1 MNVKRNI
8 LKLFAVMAFM
18 TVFLNV
24 SYVHSQ
30 TIQISSGYTTT
41 QIIENDYSILS
52 LSNSV
57 ASIKASKIKT
67 ADNDFTQL
75 EIEGYGFSTAI
86 GRPKLPVLK
95 KLIEIPMDAN
105 IEVVVLSYRHK
116 DISLS
121 EFELNDFIFPAQPS
135 LSKSDEPSEATFHF
149 DEIAYNID
157 QFAGNELVS
166 VHPVGIMRGVRIAR
180 IEIAPLQYNP
190 VANTIRVFDQI
201 LVEFRFSN
209 GSIAQ
214 TIEMKQEQMN
224 PFFSGITQM
233 LFNYKEVETAD
244 NLFTFAPITYIIV
257 SDPMFEES
265 LQPLISWKNRKGF
278 RVVEAYTDDPA
289 VGTTTVSIK
298 NYLQSFYENPP
309 EGYQPQ
315 SFVLFVGDVAQIPS
329 FSGTTGN
336 HVSDLYYCEYTGDI
350 FPEVYYGR
358 FSAINLAQLLPQI
371 EKTLEYEQYLFPDP
385 SFLDEVI
392 MAAGKDSQ
400 HQMTWGNGQVN
411 YGNEYYFNESNG
423 LFSHTY
429 LQPEP
434 TGGNYS
440 MLIRQNVSD
449 GVAFANYTAH
459 CSAAG
464 WADPAFTINHI
475 QALQNQSKYPLMIGN
490 CCSSVQFQINSF
502 GEDIMRAS
510 GKGAIGYIGGSN
522 NTYWDEDFWWGVGF
536 KTVTANPP
544 YNPQSLGA
552 FDRMFHNQPGIT
564 INDWHITLGQI
575 PTAGNLAVTQS
586 GSNLTNYYWEIY
598 HLMGDPS
605 LMAYFSQPPDMIA
618 SYPGLLVIGAASFT
632 VNTNPYAYVAVSKDG
647 VLHGAGFANADGMA
661 EVQFF
666 ELITTPGEADV
677 VITGQQLK
685 PFAGTVMVASPDG
698 AYVLLK
704 DAEVNDQL
712 NGNGD
717 EKMDYAEEFS
727 LNLNLQNYGQEAG
740 ENITITLSSD
750 DQYVD
755 VISET
760 ASIQSIQAGEILSL
774 SGVFVIVVSES
785 IPDNHS
791 VLFRLEA
798 TNGEEIWA
806 SAFMLKGHAPVLAF
820 EGLTIND
827 EQGNNNG
834 KFDPGETVEITLYA
848 KNTGSSEAFDVFG
861 ELISNDSFVTI
872 ISEEPQPFGN
882 AGSDEIVSATFI
894 AMASENTPAGHLVA
908 FDLELS
914 AEMGI
919 SGSGQ
924 FDLTLGPIPVL
935 IVDLDGNQ
943 NSAIRIQEA
952 VNQLGIV
959 NEFVNAL
966 PEDLNLYASVFVS
979 LGTYSS
985 NYILSAIEGQMLANY
1000 LNAGGRLYLEGGD
1013 TWYYDPETAVYPMF
1027 GINGISDGSGDLDS
1041 IAGVSGTFTEAM
1053 RMKFTGDNYWIDRL
1067 EPVNGA
1073 QPILININPEYV
1085 CAISK
1090 IGNGYKTIGASF
1102 EFGGLDSESDRL
1114 TIVTRYLEFFDI
1126 TIPESLTGSAYAL
1139 ADSICE
1145 GDTTQ
1150 LKLDISGGS
1159 GNFSFSWTPETGLSN
1174 PTVQNPAA
1182 YPESTIVY
1190 TVQVNDLL
1198 TGNVL
1203 TEQITLT
1210 VREKP
1215 QTPEIIQ
1222 TGQTLVSN
1230 FQSGNQWYNDDGL
1243 IEGATGQVYSPLK
1256 TSSYYTL
1263 VTSVEGCVSDT
1274 SNVIYYQSTFIDE
1287 LITQG
1292 SFRIYPNPSD
1302 GIINIDFIADGS
1314 ETLDIYIYNAFGQ
1327 PMSDL
1332 ITQNIK
1338 RVGYNTIS
1346 FDLSALP
1353 GGVYYF
1359 KIIEGNRLFTK
1370 KLILSK

>member
-18 TVFLNV
+18 TVLMHV
-24 SYVHSQ
+24 SFVHSQ
-30 TIQISSGYTTT
+30 TIQITSGYNTTE
-41 QIIENDYSILS
+41 IIENDYAILR

-57 ASIKASKIKT
+57 ASIIASRIKT
-67 ADNDFTQL
+67 DDNDFTQL
-75 EIEGYGFSTAI
+75 GIEGYGFSTDL

-105 IEVVVLSYRHK
+105 IEVAILSIRYK

-121 EFELNDFIFPAQPS
+121 EFELNDFIFPVQPS
-135 LSKSDEPSEATFHF
+135 LSKSDDPSDATFHF

-157 QFAGNELVS
+157 QFIGNELVT

-180 IEIAPLQYNP
+180 IEIAPLHYNP
-190 VANTIRVFDQI
+190 VSNMIRVFDQI

-224 PFFSGITQM
+224 PFFSGIAQI
-233 LFNYKEVETAD
+233 LFNYKEVENTD
-244 NLFTFAPITYIIV
+244 NLFTIPPITYIIV
-257 SDPMFEES
+257 SDPMFAES
-265 LQPLISWKNRKGF
+265 LQPLILWKSRKGF
-278 RVVEAYTDDPA
+278 RVVEAYTNDPA
-289 VGTTTVSIK
+289 VGNTTVGIK
-298 NYLQSFYENPP
+298 NYLQNFYENPP
-309 EGYQPQ
+309 EGFQPQ
-315 SFVLFVGDVAQIPS
+315 SFVLFVGDVDQIPA
-329 FSGTTGN
+329 FNGTTGN
-336 HVSDLYYCEYTGDI
+336 HVTDLYYCEYTGDKL
-350 FPEVYYGR
+350 PEAFYGR
-358 FSAINLAQLLPQI
+358 FSAINLSQLLPQI

-411 YGNEYYFNESNG
+411 YGNQYYFNESNG
-423 LFSHTY
+423 LYSHTY

-434 TGGNYS
+434 AGGNYS
-440 MLIRQNVSD
+440 MLIRQNVSN

-459 CSAAG
+459 CSRSG
-464 WADPAFTINHI
+464 WADPSFTINHI

-490 CCSSVQFQINSF
+490 CCSSVEFNYNSF

-536 KTVTANPP
+536 KIVTANPP

-552 FDRMFHNQPGIT
+552 FDRMFHNQQGIT
-564 INDWHITLGQI
+564 LNDWHITQGQI

-605 LMAYFSQPPDMIA
+605 LMTYFSQPPDMMA
-618 SYPGLLVIGAASFT
+618 SYPGLLVIGASSLT
-632 VNTNPYAYVAVSKDG
+632 VITNPYAYVAVSKDG
-647 VLHGAGFANADGMA
+647 VLHGAGFANADGVA
-661 EVQFF
+661 EVHLV
-666 ELITTPGEADV
+666 ELITTPGEAEV

-685 PFAGTVMVASPDG
+685 PYFGTVVVASPDG

-704 DAEVNDQL
+704 DAEVNDQQ

-717 EKMDYAEEFS
+717 GKMDYAEEFS

-740 ENITITLSSD
+740 ENITLTLSSD
-750 DQYVD
+750 DSYVN
-755 VISET
+755 VINGT
-760 ASIQSIQAGEILSL
+760 ASVQSIQAGEILL
-774 SGVFVIVVSES
+774 LNGVFEVVVSES
-785 IPDNHS
+785 IPDNYS
-791 VLFRLEA
+791 VSFRLEA
-798 TNGEEIWA
+798 TNGEDIWA
-806 SAFMLKGHAPVLAF
+806 STFYLKGHAPVMVL

-848 KNTGSSEAFDVFG
+848 KNTGSSKAFEVFG

-872 ISEEPQPFGN
+872 LSEEPQPFGD
-882 AGSDEIVSATFI
+882 AETGEIVNATFI
-894 AMASENTPAGHLVA
+894 AMASEDTPPGHLA
-908 FDLELS
+908 SFELMLS

-924 FDLTLGPIPVL
+924 FELTLGPIPVL

-943 NSAIRIQEA
+943 NSAVKMQEA
-952 VNQLGIV
+952 ANQLGIV
-959 NEFVNAL
+959 NEFMNAL
-966 PEDLNLYASVFVS
+966 PEDLNLFTSVFVS

-985 NYILSAIEGQMLANY
+985 NYILSANEGQLLANY

-1013 TWYYDPETAVYPMF
+1013 TWFYDPKTAVHPMF

-1041 IAGVSGTFTEAM
+1041 ITGIPGAFTEALK
-1053 RMKFTGDNYWIDRL
+1053 MKFTGDNYWIDRL
-1067 EPVNGA
+1067 EPVNGG
-1073 QPILININPEYV
+1073 QSILKNITPEYI
-1085 CAISK
+1085 CAITN

-1102 EFGGLDSESDRL
+1102 EFGGIQSESDRVDL
-1114 TIVTRYLEFFDI
+1114 MSRYLEFFGI
-1126 TIPESLTGSAYAL
+1126 TIPESLVCSVYAL
-1139 ADSICE
+1139 DDDICQS
-1145 GDTTQ
+1145 DTTQ
-1150 LKLDISGGS
+1150 LILNITGGS
-1159 GNFSFSWTPETGLSN
+1159 GSFGYTWTPAAGLSN
-1174 PTVQNPAA
+1174 PSVQHPFAF
-1182 YPESTIVY
+1182 PETTTVY
-1190 TVQVNDLL
+1190 TAQINDLL
-1198 TGNVL
+1198 TG
-1203 TEQITLT
+1203 TEITQQITIT
-1210 VREKP
+1210 VRPKP
-1215 QTPEIIQ
+1215 QTPEIVQ
-1222 TGQTLVSN
+1222 TGQTLVSTI
-1230 FQSGNQWYNDDGL
+1230 QSGNQWYSDEGL

-1256 TSSYYTL
+1256 TSNYYTI
-1263 VTSVEGCVSDT
+1263 VTNVEGCASDT
-1274 SNVIYYQSTFIDE
+1274 SNFIYYQSTFIDE
-1287 LITQG
+1287 LVSQG

-1302 GIINIDFIADGS
+1302 GIVNIDFIADGS

-1327 PMSDL
+1327 LMSDL
-1332 ITQNIK
+1332 ITHNVK
-1338 RVGYNTIS
+1338 RVGFNTIS
-1346 FDLSALP
+1346 YDLSSLP

-1359 KIIEGNRLFTK
+1359 KIIESNRLFTK